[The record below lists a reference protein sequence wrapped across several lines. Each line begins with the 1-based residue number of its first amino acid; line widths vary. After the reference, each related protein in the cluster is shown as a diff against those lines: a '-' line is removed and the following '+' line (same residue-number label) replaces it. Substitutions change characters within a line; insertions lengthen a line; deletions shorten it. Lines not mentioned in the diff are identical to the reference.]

1 MVLVD
6 TSAWIQVF
14 RKNSKIQL
22 ESLVDLDE
30 IVTCLPV
37 IQEVLQ
43 GFREETAYRIARDS
57 MLAFPMVESPLRA
70 EVFDE
75 AVELYR
81 LARRTG
87 RTIRS
92 GVDCLIA
99 ACAIRNGLEVMHVDR
114 DYDALADVS
123 PLQVRSP

>member
-6 TSAWIQVF
+6 TSAWVQVF
-14 RKNSKIQL
+14 RKKSKIRL

-114 DYDALADVS
+114 DYDALVDVS

>member
-114 DYDALADVS
+114 DYDALVDVS

>member
-123 PLQVRSP
+123 PLQVRSR